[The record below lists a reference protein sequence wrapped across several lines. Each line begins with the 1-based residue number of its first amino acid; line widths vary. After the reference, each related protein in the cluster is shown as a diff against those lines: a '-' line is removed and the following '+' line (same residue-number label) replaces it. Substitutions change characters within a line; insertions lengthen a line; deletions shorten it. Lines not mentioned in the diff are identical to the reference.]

1 MQRRYFTYRVVL
13 FLLICFIYGQHS
25 RIYAQTPQVRIH
37 ADSSSYELG
46 DVARISIVIDA
57 PDHITPEQPALK
69 QYLQGG
75 EILGKEN
82 PAVTNKNNSK
92 SVKYVYLVSKY
103 DSGDVY
109 IPSFPVMYTVKG
121 GTSKQQIM
129 TQPLSVRFTAL
140 KVDDNAEIKD
150 IKPPLR
156 VPLDW
161 KMILLY
167 VLLGLALIALAL
179 YFYRRYMKAHRKI
192 ERTEPAVYKTP
203 YQKAVEELELL
214 RAKNLWQAGQLKLYY
229 TEVTDIMRRYFESQY
244 GIQALEST
252 SDEFIEQVKSK
263 HFGNAVLLPLSGFLN
278 TADLVKFA
286 KYIPDNQMNS
296 GMIER
301 AFEILSVTENNR
313 SAAAGQAGGD
323 KNIIDKN
330 IIQETSNSGS
340 DR

>member
-1 MQRRYFTYRVVL
+1 MHRIYLKYRVVL
-13 FLLICFIYGQHS
+13 FLLICFLSGRFNQIF
-25 RIYAQTPQVRIH
+25 AQTPQVKIQ

-46 DVARISIVIDA
+46 DIARISIVIEA
-57 PDHITPEQPALK
+57 PDNITPVQPSIK

-75 EILGKEN
+75 EILGKDN
-82 PAVTNKNNSK
+82 PAVTNKDKVK
-92 SVKYVYLVSKY
+92 SVKYVFLVSKY

-109 IPSFPVMYTVKG
+109 IPSFPVRYTVKG
-121 GTSKQQIM
+121 DTSKHEIM
-129 TQPLSVRFTAL
+129 TQPFSIRFTSL
-140 KVDDNAEIKD
+140 KVEDNSEIKD

-156 VPLDW
+156 VAPDW

-167 VLLGLALIALAL
+167 VLLGLALITLAL
-179 YFYRRYMKAHRKI
+179 YLYRRYMKNHRKT
-192 ERTEPAVYKTP
+192 ERTEPEVYKTP
-203 YQKAVEELELL
+203 YQKAVEELEQL
-214 RAKNLWQAGQLKLYY
+214 RAMHLWQSGQLKLYY

-252 SDEFIEQVKSK
+252 SDEFIEQVRSK
-263 HFGNAVLLPLSGFLN
+263 QFGNAVLVPLAGFLN

-296 GMIER
+296 AMIDR

-313 SAAAGQAGGD
+313 SAAAGQTGGD

-330 IIQETSNSGS
+330 IIQETSNSGN